1 MVSLALYY
9 NGLSNDNPTTDV
21 FRRYSAFF
29 NKFSFEAQLL
39 LIIFQ
44 RVIIITQLC
53 FGCNKRT
60 FKLTLQKLITTT
72 ISCK

>member
-1 MVSLALYY
+1 MVSLALYH
-9 NGLSNDNPTTDV
+9 NGRLNDNSDV
-21 FRRYSAFF
+21 FRTHSTFF
-29 NKFSFEAQLL
+29 NKFSFEAYIL

-60 FKLTLQKLITTT
+60 FKRTLKKLITTT